1 MIAGHTV
8 VYVDVAA
15 VVGVGDP
22 DAALLPRLRA
32 GDEAAFRALVRRHH
46 ATLVR
51 VITTIVR
58 RPDIAEELAQEAWL
72 SAIRGLDGFEGR
84 SSLRHWL
91 IRIAVNAA
99 RARAARER
107 REVPASSLTEGND
120 DDEGPSLDPARFQ
133 QEGRWLGN
141 WSAPP
146 IPWPDE
152 ALRSAQTA
160 EAIAVAMATLPPL
173 QQQVMTLRDGHGF
186 DGPEVCE
193 LLGLSEANQ
202 RVLLHRARSK
212 VRAALER
219 RMRGE
224 P

>member
-8 VYVDVAA
+8 VHVDAAA

-32 GDEAAFRALVRRHH
+32 GDEQAFRAVVRRHH

-58 RPDIAEELAQEAWL
+58 RPDIAEELAQETWL
-72 SAIRGLDGFEGR
+72 AALRGLDGFEGR
-84 SSLRHWL
+84 STLRHWL

-99 RARAARER
+99 RARAGREQ
-107 REVPASSLTEGND
+107 REVPASSLGD
-120 DDEGPSLDPARFQ
+120 DDEPSLDPSRFQ
-133 QEGRWLGN
+133 QEGRWVGN

-146 IPWPDE
+146 APWPDE
-152 ALRSAQTA
+152 ALASAQTRA
-160 EAIAVAMATLPPL
+160 AITAAMAALPPL
-173 QQQVMTLRDGHGF
+173 QAQVMTLRDGHGF
-186 DGPEVCE
+186 DGPEVSE

-224 P
+224 S

>member
-8 VYVDVAA
+8 ADVVVAA
-15 VVGVGDP
+15 VVRVGDP

-58 RPDIAEELAQEAWL
+58 RADIAEELAQEAWL
-72 SAIRGLDGFEGR
+72 GALRGLDGFEGR
-84 SSLRHWL
+84 STLRHWL

-99 RARAARER
+99 RGRAAREQ
-107 REVPASSLTEGND
+107 REVPASSLGDGD
-120 DDEGPSLDPARFQ
+120 DDEPSLDPARFQ
-133 QEGRWLGN
+133 QEGRWAGN

-146 IPWPDE
+146 APWPDA
-152 ALRSAQTA
+152 ALASAETRA
-160 EAIAVAMATLPPL
+160 AIAAAMATLPPL

-186 DGPEVCE
+186 DGPEVSE

-219 RMRGE
+219 QMRGE
-224 P
+224 S